1 VQPSVSLH
9 LREPLHIMVCA
20 LRILPL
26 FVFVVAGLIS
36 APAHASNIKS
46 RAAAF
51 AIHRKEVGMSE
62 SRNINPTTL
71 LMPAWIQA
79 VNFRM
84 VSLWPRF
91 NRSKSRKASYKA
103 TNGLRSGKVGKTPME
118 IVKIITVREHEI
130 IC

>member
-1 VQPSVSLH
+1 
-9 LREPLHIMVCA
+9 MVCA

-79 VNFRM
+79 VNLHIPAHHEHPFR
-84 VSLWPRF
+84 
-91 NRSKSRKASYKA
+91 
-103 TNGLRSGKVGKTPME
+103 TNVNTYSGST
-118 IVKIITVREHEI
+118 
-130 IC
+130 